1 MTEDR
6 TMQVSDLAGLARE
19 SIVLLTVVIV
29 AVIAGVAWTRFVV
42 PFARAQ
48 ADIATKTASALQSI
62 QATVESL
69 ARTAEAQRIHSE
81 YLARIVDRLDHDR
94 RDNSRPS

>member
-1 MTEDR
+1 MSTESQEV
-6 TMQVSDLAGLARE
+6 TAVSLMSMARE

-48 ADIATKTASALQSI
+48 AEITTKVAAALTSI
-62 QATVESL
+62 QAIAESVG
-69 ARTAEAQRIHSE
+69 RTADAQRIHSE
-81 YLARIVDRLDHDR
+81 HLAKMATRLEEAVHGRDRQ
-94 RDNSRPS
+94 